1 MKEDL
6 SVEENI
12 TISRRFCGPSDSGNG
27 GYVCGLLAGYVG
39 GVAEVMLR
47 QPPPLEKVLKVEKGG
62 DGLILLKD
70 GDAVVAQARKSA
82 LDLVV
87 PDPPTFAEAEEAS
100 KQYIGFHSHPFPR
113 CFVCGPQ
120 RLRGD
125 GMNIFP
131 GQVEQG
137 TMVAC
142 PWIPHESLADENGY
156 VKREFIWACLD
167 CPGAFAVIGTLPVVL
182 GKLTAKIPGH
192 VRPGQRCLVTGWKI
206 ASEGRK
212 NTAGTAVFSDTG
224 ELLGKAQAVWIELGG
239 SV

>member
-1 MKEDL
+1 MKEG
-6 SVEENI
+6 SPVEENI
-12 TISRRFCGPSDSGNG
+12 TISSRFCGPVDSGNG
-27 GYVCGLLAGYVG
+27 GYVCGRLAEYVA

-47 QPPPLEKVLKVEKGG
+47 QPPPLEKVLKVEKSG
-62 DGLILLKD
+62 DGLVLLKD
-70 GDAVVAQARKSA
+70 GDAVVAQARTSA

-100 KQYIGFHSHPFPR
+100 RQYTGFHSHPFPR

-125 GMNIFP
+125 GMHIFP
-131 GQVEQG
+131 GQVGQG
-137 TMVAC
+137 TMVAS
-142 PWIPHESLADENGY
+142 PWVPHESLVDDYGY
-156 VKREFIWACLD
+156 VKREFLWACLD

-182 GKLTAKIPGH
+182 GKLTAEIKGR
-192 VRPGQRCLVTGWKI
+192 VRAGQRCVAMGWKI